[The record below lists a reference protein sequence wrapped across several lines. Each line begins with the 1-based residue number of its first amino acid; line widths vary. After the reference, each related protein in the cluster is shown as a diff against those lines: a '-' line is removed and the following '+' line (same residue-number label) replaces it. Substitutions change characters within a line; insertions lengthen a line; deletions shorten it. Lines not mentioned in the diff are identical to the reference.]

1 MPSGGNI
8 CILQELFLL
17 NYVEK
22 TKDLDF
28 ISFCGG
34 ASESMEKWNRVLQN
48 ENVPRFQKKN
58 ALEYECLDVIE

>member
-1 MPSGGNI
+1 M

-28 ISFCGG
+28 NSFCGG
-34 ASESMEKWNRVLQN
+34 ASESMEKWNIVLEN
-48 ENVPRFQKKN
+48 ENVPRFQ
-58 ALEYECLDVIE
+58 